1 MSSTRQ
7 YCRKYHRGVC
17 THPDAQAA
25 AKVRAPT
32 PPRAGTGLEAMLHNQ
47 ARVRNVAILAHVDH
61 GKTTV
66 ADRLL
71 TKARALRD
79 QAVATACSM
88 DVGKM
93 ERDRGITIKATSTAL
108 CYEPEDLLVNL
119 IDCPGERSR
128 LPPPIPRPHST
139 G

>member
-1 MSSTRQ
+1 
-7 YCRKYHRGVC
+7 
-17 THPDAQAA
+17 
-25 AKVRAPT
+25 
-32 PPRAGTGLEAMLHNQ
+32 MLHNQ

-128 LPPPIPRPHST
+128 CPPPIPRPQST